1 MTEPRCDFLCRS
13 CFCSRRGNQK
23 RERFGNQ
30 RGLFRSLEFQRVLRL
45 HDHLSAIPGLDTRKN
60 DAQPHADARGHRCK
74 EANLVDT
81 VIQAGRCVLGD
92 NGDLHGER
100 GNHGKRQVTVRDRAA
115 ERAFPRGAFYVD
127 MDPLTIA
134 GAGRKG
140 VNPLLVDCH
149 PIGNAKLSP
158 DPFAQASKCKLTH
171 ASLPELRC
179 VKNTVDVLTFGNWAD
194 LATSISLPTM
204 AASLRLPAPLVLLS
218 RHSERAGCLA
228 CRPAAARPPSG
239 PDINSKSCFS
249 LEICEGPKRSWTGSV
264 VPKFAGGA
272 VGPCCFATKKHRPAR
287 FWVSENFV
295 YRAVGMKHERAD
307 QLRSAGEVQK
317 SLARRTQPEVIG
329 GISRMGIR
337 EEVYDSTKLAALF

>member
-92 NGDLHGER
+92 NADLHGER

-115 ERAFPRGAFYVD
+115 ERAFPRGAFYID

-134 GAGRKG
+134 GAGREG
-140 VNPLLVDCH
+140 VDPLLVDCH

-171 ASLPELRC
+171 ASLPEFQCVKEHGRNSYSSPYFSRNSFLLILPTLVLGSLSIDRIFSGMAYLEMMPLSANTLRC
-179 VKNTVDVLTFGNWAD
+179 SLMIVSSGALEIVLSVIALRAAD
-194 LATSISLPTM
+194 IDRRILATSISLPTM
-204 AASLRLPAPLVLLS
+204 AASSSSCTYGLIV
-218 RHSERAGCLA
+218 
-228 CRPAAARPPSG
+228 PP
-239 PDINSKSCFS
+239 
-249 LEICEGPKRSWTGSV
+249 
-264 VPKFAGGA
+264 
-272 VGPCCFATKKHRPAR
+272 
-287 FWVSENFV
+287 
-295 YRAVGMKHERAD
+295 
-307 QLRSAGEVQK
+307 
-317 SLARRTQPEVIG
+317 
-329 GISRMGIR
+329 
-337 EEVYDSTKLAALF
+337 